1 LTAPSHAPSHA
12 PSPALQDSPRAWRML
27 AALAVAE
34 LLGMSLW
41 FSGTAVTAS
50 LAAAFTL
57 SPEQSAWLTMAVQAG
72 FVAGTLVTAVL
83 NLADAVNPRHLMT
96 AGCLL
101 GAAANAAALVVHGP
115 TALLASRAA
124 TGAALAWVYPPAM
137 KIAAGWFRVR
147 RGFALGLLVGALTL
161 GKAAPHLVT
170 AIFGQA
176 WQTPIV
182 WTSALAVLGA
192 LVALL
197 VVRDGPL
204 VPATAPFSLG
214 AIGRAFAVRDVRV
227 ATLGYLGHMW
237 ELYAMWAWIG
247 AFAAASL
254 AASGVTAPGARASL
268 VAFIAIASGALGCAL
283 AGRVA
288 DTWGKARV
296 ARYALL
302 TSGLCCLT
310 TAAVYGRHPAWLYV
324 LVIVWGFTVVAD
336 SAQFSALV
344 SDRAPVDAIGTALT
358 LQTSLGFLLTMVS
371 IDLLP
376 RIASSVGWQW
386 AAWLLALGP
395 LAGLAAMSR
404 LTDRRLGAESWGSGP
419 AFTAPE

>member
-1 LTAPSHAPSHA
+1 MTTAPDLAA
-12 PSPALQDSPRAWRML
+12 QDSPRAWRML

-41 FSGTAVTAS
+41 FSATAVTPS

-57 SPEQSAWLTMAVQAG
+57 SDAQTAWLTMAVQGG
-72 FVAGTLVTAVL
+72 FVVGTLLTATL

-96 AGCLL
+96 AGCLIGGL
-101 GAAANAAALVVHGP
+101 ANAAVFAVSGP
-115 TALLASRAA
+115 CALLASRLA

-137 KIAAGWFRVR
+137 KIAAGWFRAR
-147 RGFALGLLVGALTL
+147 RGFALGVLVGALTL
-161 GKAAPHLVT
+161 GKATPHLVT

-176 WQTPIV
+176 WQTPII
-182 WTSALAVLGA
+182 WTSLLAGLGA

-197 VVRDGPL
+197 VVRNGPL

-227 ATLGYLGHMW
+227 VTLGYLGHMW
-237 ELYAMWAWIG
+237 ELYAMWAWIA

-254 AASGVTAPGARASL
+254 GASGVASPGTHASF
-268 VAFIAIASGALGCAL
+268 VAFVAIGSGALGCGL

-288 DTWGKARV
+288 DVWGKARV
-296 ARYALL
+296 ARQAMFV
-302 TSGLCCLT
+302 SAACCLAT
-310 TAAVYGRHPAWLYV
+310 TAVYGRHPAWLYL
-324 LVIVWGFTVVAD
+324 LVTVWGFAVVAD

-344 SDRAPVDAIGTALT
+344 SERAPVDALGTALT
-358 LQTSLGFLLTMVS
+358 LQTSLGFLLTMIS

-376 RIASSVGWQW
+376 RLATTVGWQW
-386 AAWLLALGP
+386 APWLLALGP
-395 LAGLAAMSR
+395 IAGYVAMGR
-404 LTDRRLGAESWGSGP
+404 LRASG
-419 AFTAPE
+419 

>member
-1 LTAPSHAPSHA
+1 LTA

-50 LAAAFTL
+50 VAAAFAL

-283 AGRVA
+283 AGRAA

-296 ARYALL
+296 ARVALL

-324 LVIVWGFTVVAD
+324 LVIVWGFAVVAD

-358 LQTSLGFLLTMVS
+358 LQTSLGFLLTMVT

-395 LAGLAAMSR
+395 LAGLAAMRR
-404 LTDRRLGAESWGSGP
+404 LTDRRLGARSWGSGP

>member
-1 LTAPSHAPSHA
+1 MTAPSAAPLAA
-12 PSPALQDSPRAWRML
+12 PAPAQQDSPRAWRML

-50 LAAAFTL
+50 LAAAFAL

-72 FVAGTLVTAVL
+72 FVAGTLATAAL

-115 TALLASRAA
+115 LALLASRAA

-170 AIFGQA
+170 AIFGDA

-254 AASGVTAPGARASL
+254 AASGVAAPSGRASL

-296 ARYALL
+296 ARHALL
-302 TSGLCCLT
+302 VSGLCCLA
-310 TAAVYGRHPAWLYV
+310 TAAVYGRHPAWLYL
-324 LVIVWGFTVVAD
+324 LVVVWGFAVVAD

-344 SDRAPVDAIGTALT
+344 SERAPIDAIGTALT

-376 RIASSVGWQW
+376 RVAHAVGWQW

-395 LAGLAAMSR
+395 LAGLIAMSR
-404 LTDRRLGAESWGSGP
+404 LGDRRRTTL
-419 AFTAPE
+419 

>member
-1 LTAPSHAPSHA
+1 MS
-12 PSPALQDSPRAWRML
+12 QDSPRAWRML

-41 FSGTAVTAS
+41 FSATAVTPS
-50 LAAAFTL
+50 LATSFAL
-57 SPEQSAWLTMAVQAG
+57 SPQQGAWLTMAVQGG
-72 FVAGTLVTAVL
+72 FVLGTLVTAAL
-83 NLADAVNPRHLMT
+83 NLADAFNPRYLMT

-101 GAAANAAALVVHGP
+101 GALANAAVFAVRGP
-115 TALLASRAA
+115 SGLLASRLA

-147 RGFALGLLVGALTL
+147 RGFALGVLIGALTL
-161 GKAAPHLVT
+161 GKATPHLVT
-170 AIFGQA
+170 ALFGQA

-182 WTSALAVLGA
+182 FTSLLAALGG

-197 VVRDGPL
+197 IVRNGPL

-214 AIGRAFAVRDVRV
+214 AVGRAFAVREVRV
-227 ATLGYLGHMW
+227 VTLGYLGHMW
-237 ELYAMWAWIG
+237 ELYAMWAWI
-247 AFAAASL
+247 AVFAGASL
-254 AASGVTAPGARASL
+254 AASGVDAPGLHASF
-268 VAFIAIASGALGCAL
+268 VAFVAIGSGALGCAL

-288 DTWGKARV
+288 DVWGKARV
-296 ARYALL
+296 ASTALWV
-302 TSGLCCLT
+302 SGACCL
-310 TAAVYGRHPAWLYV
+310 ASAVVYGRHPAWLYV
-324 LVIVWGFTVVAD
+324 LVTVWGFAVVAD

-344 SDRAPVDAIGTALT
+344 SERAPADVIGTALT

-376 RIASSVGWQW
+376 RVAGTVGWQY

-395 LAGLAAMSR
+395 VAGLLAMGR
-404 LTDRRLGAESWGSGP
+404 LPRVTPPQVRGAGP
-419 AFTAPE
+419 G

>member
-1 LTAPSHAPSHA
+1 MTAPVHAV
-12 PSPALQDSPRAWRML
+12 SPALQDGRRAWRML

-50 LAAAFTL
+50 LAAAFAL
-57 SPEQSAWLTMAVQAG
+57 SPEQSTWLTMAVQAG

-83 NLADAVNPRHLMT
+83 NLADAVNPRYLMT

-115 TALLASRAA
+115 WALLASRAA

-137 KIAAGWFRVR
+137 KIAAGWFRAR

-192 LVALL
+192 LIALL
-197 VVRDGPL
+197 IVRDGPL
-204 VPATAPFSLG
+204 VPATAPFSFG

-237 ELYAMWAWIG
+237 ELYAMWAWIA
-247 AFAAASL
+247 AFAGASL
-254 AASGVTAPGARASL
+254 AASGVASPSAHASF
-268 VAFIAIASGALGCAL
+268 VAFVAIGSGALGCAM
-283 AGRVA
+283 AGRFA
-288 DTWGKARV
+288 DVWGKARI
-296 ARYALL
+296 ARQAMLV
-302 TSGLCCLT
+302 SGVCCLA
-310 TAAVYGRHPAWLYV
+310 TAAVYGRHPAWLY
-324 LVIVWGFTVVAD
+324 LLAMVWGFSVVAD

-344 SDRAPVDAIGTALT
+344 SERAPVDAMGTALT
-358 LQTSLGFLLTMVS
+358 LQTALGFLLTMVS
-371 IDLLP
+371 IDVLP
-376 RIASSVGWQW
+376 RIAASVGWQY

-395 LAGLAAMSR
+395 LAGLVAMSR
-404 LTDRRLGAESWGSGP
+404 LTDRSRE
-419 AFTAPE
+419 PEPRPYRT

>member
-1 LTAPSHAPSHA
+1 
-12 PSPALQDSPRAWRML
+12 ML

-50 LAAAFTL
+50 LAAAFAL

-101 GAAANAAALVVHGP
+101 GAAANAAALVLHGP
-115 TALLASRAA
+115 LALLASRAA
-124 TGAALAWVYPPAM
+124 TGAALAWVYPPAV

-147 RGFALGLLVGALTL
+147 RGFAVGLLVDAL
-161 GKAAPHLVT
+161 
-170 AIFGQA
+170 
-176 WQTPIV
+176 
-182 WTSALAVLGA
+182 
-192 LVALL
+192 
-197 VVRDGPL
+197 
-204 VPATAPFSLG
+204 
-214 AIGRAFAVRDVRV
+214 
-227 ATLGYLGHMW
+227 TLGYLGHMW

-254 AASGVTAPGARASL
+254 AASGAAAPGARASL

-296 ARYALL
+296 AR
-302 TSGLCCLT
+302 C
-310 TAAVYGRHPAWLYV
+310 
-324 LVIVWGFTVVAD
+324 
-336 SAQFSALV
+336 
-344 SDRAPVDAIGTALT
+344 
-358 LQTSLGFLLTMVS
+358 
-371 IDLLP
+371 
-376 RIASSVGWQW
+376 
-386 AAWLLALGP
+386 
-395 LAGLAAMSR
+395 
-404 LTDRRLGAESWGSGP
+404 
-419 AFTAPE
+419 